1 VYTAK
6 RSPLARLRAYH
17 RELIGVYLGA
27 LRRRDV
33 TLALRV
39 FDLRRRVRRS
49 ILIREEWNER

>member
-6 RSPLARLRAYH
+6 QSPLARLRAYH
-17 RELIGVYLGA
+17 RELIGAYLGA

-33 TLALRV
+33 ALARRI
-39 FDLRRRVRRS
+39 FDLRRRVRRN